1 MRRNRCIII
10 LAVLFFPVFS
20 FGQNE
25 DTVLTFQQYVWY
37 IKKYHPV
44 VAQADL
50 LVQGSES
57 VTRSAKGGF
66 DPYIQGSVDQKQY
79 DDKKY
84 YNYTNAGLKVPTWFG
99 VTVKSGI
106 DNNSGT
112 FLNPENA
119 NPSNGLWYA
128 GISVPLGQG
137 LLIDERRAAL
147 KKAQVYAKFT
157 VAQKQ
162 KMVNDLLFDAV
173 KEFWK
178 WTQAHQKLKIYED
191 AVQLASQRFLG
202 VKRSFI
208 LGDKPAIDTLEAFIQ
223 LQNREISLNQAT
235 IKYRECRLMVS
246 NYLWFE
252 NNTPLEI
259 GNNLIPA
266 QFISAAQFEPLS
278 ELTLKSM
285 LNELAASH
293 PEMQLYDFK
302 LDNLTIEKKLKAEKL
317 KPKLDVSCNALTEPI
332 GNQTWGNLSSE
343 NYKFGASLSFPLF
356 LRKERGDLQLTKFKI
371 QEAELGQQQKLLKLQ
386 NKLSAY
392 FNEQQLLNEQLK
404 MVQQSVDNYERLLSA
419 EKQKFNIGES
429 SLFLVNSRENK
440 LIEAQLKLVALK
452 GKFLVANY
460 GVIWAQGLLPSKNL

>member
-1 MRRNRCIII
+1 MRRIWYIVFI
-10 LAVLFFPVFS
+10 TVLSFPIFS
-20 FGQNE
+20 FGQKG
-25 DTVLTFQQYVWY
+25 DSVLTFQEYVWY

-50 LVQGSES
+50 LVKGSES
-57 VTRSAKGGF
+57 VTQSAKGGF
-66 DPYIQGSVDQKQY
+66 DPYIQGSIDQKQY

-112 FLNPENA
+112 FLNPENT
-119 NPSNGLWYA
+119 NPSKGLWYA

-157 VAQKQ
+157 LAQKQ

-173 KEFWK
+173 NEFWK
-178 WTQAHQKLKIYED
+178 WTQAHQKLKIYKD
-191 AVQLASQRFLG
+191 AVQLAEERFLG
-202 VKRSFI
+202 VKRSFT

-223 LQNREISLNQAT
+223 LRNREISLNQAT
-235 IKYRECRLMVS
+235 IEYRERRLMVS
-246 NYLWFE
+246 NYLWYE

-259 GNNLIPA
+259 GINLVPD
-266 QFISAAQFEPLS
+266 QFLSATQFATVNES
-278 ELTLKSM
+278 TLQEM
-285 LNELAASH
+285 VEELASSH
-293 PEMQLYDFK
+293 PEMQLYGFK

-317 KPKLDVSCNALTEPI
+317 KPKLDVSYNALTEPV
-332 GNQTWGNLSSE
+332 GSESWANFSAE

-371 QEAELGQQQKLLKLQ
+371 QETEIGQQQKLLQLQ

-392 FNEQQLLNEQLK
+392 FNEQQLLKEQLK

-419 EKQKFNIGES
+419 EKQKFSIGES
-429 SLFLVNSRENK
+429 SLFLINSRENK
-440 LIEAQLKLVALK
+440 LIEAQLKLATLK
-452 GKFLVANY
+452 TKFLVANY
-460 GVIWAQGLLPSKNL
+460 GMAWASGSLPNKEL